1 MTLKQ
6 QLTYGFGSIIL
17 LLLIT
22 SSLSLYRFSDTSQG
36 FSTYRNLALASVN
49 SGRIQANL
57 LEARLA
63 VDNYIKEQDNNSLKQ
78 FQQRVQSTLNLI
90 DQTTHLKLKD
100 AHMGEFN
107 AIKSQMHQYQNE
119 FDRVVTLIKQRNRLV
134 NETLDPNGLAM
145 RHQLKQMVET
155 AHQNGDETLAR
166 YASELQESVLM
177 ARLYAA
183 KFLVNNS
190 AQDADLAK
198 QQFTI
203 IENRQR
209 VLQGYLD
216 TSQQQAQFKQYQQ
229 AFKAY
234 TSAFTNIVTT
244 INQRNQIVSNQL
256 NTIGAQSAQS
266 VENIKQATKKE
277 QDNVGPNM
285 VASLASAETITLWL
299 AALSTLIALTVAYF
313 IYRNINRVVGGEP
326 TEIGQLVLDV
336 SKGDLSSH
344 ITTTGKESGI
354 YANILE
360 MRAELRRIIDG
371 FHTISD
377 SVSSAS
383 VELAAVMTQTEVNA
397 QQELSQVEQIA
408 TAINELSS
416 TSAEVSHNAAS
427 AEHAA
432 SGATDNV
439 QSGQAAL
446 RSSDEVSRKVEHSI
460 EETTTIVNQL
470 RDYSIEIGTVVEVIN
485 TISEQTNLLALNAAI
500 EAARAGEQGRGF
512 AVVADEVRSLAAKTQ
527 QSTVDIQEIISRLQT
542 QAEQANKFMGT
553 NMALV
558 EDSRAISLQLGD
570 SFVAIAESVTQIS
583 DMNTHVATAS
593 EEQSSVTQDISQN
606 VSMTFEIVNQNV
618 SGVQES
624 QKASEELSRLAAQQ
638 KDLLGFFKL

>member
-22 SSLSLYRFSDTSQG
+22 SSLSLYRFSDTSEG
-36 FSTYRNLALASVN
+36 FGTYRNLALASVN

-63 VDNYIKEQDNNSLKQ
+63 VDTYIKDQDSNSLKQ
-78 FQQRVQSTLNLI
+78 FQQRVQSTLSLI
-90 DQTTHLKLKD
+90 DQTTRLKLQN
-100 AHMGEFN
+100 AHISEFN
-107 AIKSQMHQYQNE
+107 AIQSQVQQYQDQFN
-119 FDRVVTLIKQRNRLV
+119 RVVTLIQQRNSLV
-134 NETLDPNGLAM
+134 NNTLDPSGLAM
-145 RHQLKQMVET
+145 RNELKQMIET
-155 AHQNGDETLAR
+155 AHQNGENDLAR

-183 KFLVNNS
+183 KFLINNS
-190 AQDADLAK
+190 AQDADFAN
-198 QQFTI
+198 QQFAT
-203 IENRQR
+203 IENRQHAVQR
-209 VLQGYLD
+209 YLHS
-216 TSQQQAQFKQYQQ
+216 SQQQTQFKQYQQ
-229 AFKAY
+229 AFNDY
-234 TSAFTNIVTT
+234 TGAFAKIVTT
-244 INQRNQIVSNQL
+244 INQRNQIVEKQL
-256 NTIGAQSAQS
+256 NTLGAQSAHS
-266 VENIKQATKKE
+266 VENIKLATKKE
-277 QDNVGPNM
+277 QDSVGPNM

-326 TEIGQLVLDV
+326 TEIQQLVQDV
-336 SKGDLSSH
+336 SQGDLSSH
-344 ITTTGKESGI
+344 ITTTGNESGI
-354 YANILE
+354 YANIIE
-360 MRAELRRIIDG
+360 MRRELRRIIDG
-371 FHTISD
+371 FHSISD

-383 VELAAVMTQTEVNA
+383 VELAAVMTQTEANA

-416 TSAEVSHNAAS
+416 TSSEVSHNAAS

-460 EETTTIVNQL
+460 EETTSIVNQL

-542 QAEQANKFMGT
+542 QAEQANKFMST

-558 EDSRAISLQLGD
+558 EDSRAISVQLGD
-570 SFVAIAESVTQIS
+570 SFVAIAQSVKQIS

-593 EEQSSVTQDISQN
+593 EEQSCVTQDISEN
-606 VSMTFEIVNQNV
+606 VSIAFEIVNQNV
-618 SGVQES
+618 LGVQES
-624 QKASEELSRLAAQQ
+624 QKASEELSHLAAQQ
-638 KDLLGFFKL
+638 KELLGFFKL

>member
-63 VDNYIKEQDNNSLKQ
+63 VDKYIKEQDNSSLTQ

-90 DQTTHLKLKD
+90 DQTTHLQLKD
-100 AHMGEFN
+100 AHIAEFN

-119 FDRVVTLIKQRNRLV
+119 FDRVVTLIKQRNSLV

-145 RHQLKQMVET
+145 RHELKQMVET
-155 AHQNGDETLAR
+155 AYQNGDDALAR

-198 QQFTI
+198 QQFTT

-209 VLQGYLD
+209 VLQGYLH
-216 TSQQQAQFKQYQQ
+216 TPQQQTQFKQYQR
-229 AFKAY
+229 AFNAY
-234 TSAFTNIVTT
+234 TSAFSKIVTT
-244 INQRNQIVSNQL
+244 INQRNQVVTNQL

-266 VENIKQATKKE
+266 VENIKLATKKE
-277 QDNVGPNM
+277 QDTVGPNM

-299 AALSTLIALTVAYF
+299 AAFSTLIALTVAYF
-313 IYRNINRVVGGEP
+313 IFRNINRVVGGEP
-326 TEIGQLVLDV
+326 REIQQLVQEV
-336 SKGDLSSH
+336 SKGDLSNH
-344 ITTTGKESGI
+344 IQTTGNETGI
-354 YANILE
+354 YANILA

-371 FHTISD
+371 FHSISD

-383 VELAAVMTQTEVNA
+383 VELAAVMTQTEANA

-432 SGATDNV
+432 SGATENV

-446 RSSDEVSRKVEHSI
+446 RSSDEVSRKVEYSI
-460 EETTTIVNQL
+460 EETTCIVNQL

-542 QAEQANKFMGT
+542 QAEEANKFMGA

-558 EDSRAISLQLGD
+558 EDSRAISVQLGE
-570 SFVAIAESVTQIS
+570 SFVAIAQSVTQIS

-593 EEQSSVTQDISQN
+593 EEQSCVTQDISEN
-606 VSMTFEIVNQNV
+606 VSIAFEIVNQNV
-618 SGVQES
+618 TGVQES